1 MAINPAG
8 NSHNNR
14 GGNGQFRP
22 LLRKAQEEN
31 KLQANLAIID
41 KKDIRMRFKNSR
53 DPLYIAFDYMDKRP
67 VQDLAIEFVKD
78 SLFDIVNFISGGTTN
93 A

>member
-1 MAINPAG
+1 MSINPAG

-22 LLRKAQEEN
+22 LLRKAQKEN

-53 DPLYIAFDYMDKRP
+53 DPLYIAFDYIDNKS
-67 VQDLAIEFVKD
+67 VQELAADFVKD
-78 SLFDIVNFISGGTTN
+78 SLFDIVNFISGGR
-93 A
+93 

>member
-8 NSHNNR
+8 DARNNR

-22 LLRKAQEEN
+22 LFRKAQQEN
-31 KLQANLAIID
+31 KLQANLAMID

-53 DPLYIAFDYMDKRP
+53 DPIYIAFDYLDQRP
-67 VQDLAIEFVKD
+67 IQDLAVDFVKD
-78 SLFDIVNFISGGTTN
+78 SLFDIVNFISGGN
-93 A
+93 M